1 MEQKQDFSL
10 DVSKYTV
17 VNLGRHSQCE
27 MVLEGSDISRNH
39 AILTNQKGNYLLK
52 DNGSLNGTF
61 VNGERITEEI
71 CLLNGDVITI
81 GKHTIYFMNGVLSF
95 TKADKQTGTMAGSH
109 ADASNETKL
118 PVVKKEGYPHYFK
131 RAPRLKKDLPTDK
144 IVIDNP
150 PAKVAKPETDKF
162 SMFASPVVSIVTIII
177 SAVISVAAPFM
188 LIITLPM
195 SILSLVLTV
204 RNHKNQV
211 GKAESSE
218 QMRLQKYGEYLDG
231 IENKIKQ
238 LKEKQLLAM
247 QQDSPALRSCVD
259 IVKEKDTRLWSKRPQ
274 DQDFLCLRLGF
285 GECPPSFEVKGGKDG
300 FVMEEDVLLDRVKG
314 IVEKGQK
321 VEGAPI
327 LCDIFRNHLI
337 GVIGER
343 KSAVNLVKNMVVQT
357 TALHSYEEVKLVTL
371 YAQRENEDWEWVKWL
386 PHSFDDERKR
396 RFVASSGR
404 NADFLLK
411 ELEEVLKQRSMAEK
425 EETSF
430 WPYYLF
436 VVADEDM
443 MEEQPILKYLLQNE
457 RNLGVGVMFLYD
469 EMHHLP
475 KECNL
480 IIEASRNK
488 GLLFHKEN
496 TNIKQYF
503 QMDELAA
510 TEFDKFARSMA
521 PIRIAGAA
529 LENALPSSITF
540 LEGYGVKTPQEL
552 DLDSSWNS
560 GYTYQSMAV
569 PIGVRTNGEPFY
581 FDIHEKKYGPHGL
594 VAGMTG
600 SGKSEMVQSWIL
612 SMALKFSPQDVSF
625 VLIDFKGTGLIL
637 PFMNLP
643 HLAGTISDL
652 DTKISRNLIAL
663 ENELSRRKELLD
675 RHGVNNINSYLKL
688 YKAGK
693 AEEPLSFLF
702 IIIDEFAEFKVQFP
716 DFMTVID
723 RIFAIGRTL
732 GVFAILLTQKP
743 AGVVDD
749 KMNANTRFRWCLKVA
764 SSADSRDM
772 LHHADAAKITNP
784 GRAYVQVGEDEVYEL
799 IQSYYSGAAYR
810 PEGRNS
816 ENEKFKIAVVAENGN
831 RTYFDT
837 EEENFGF
844 QEETSEI
851 SEIVSYINSY
861 VKENQMEA
869 AKKIW
874 MPKMAN
880 RIYLEDLQKTKDEH
894 SMELCPVIGLVDD
907 PAAQRQYPLTLD
919 FTKDGHIAVYGAPGT
934 GKTTLLQTAIMSMVT
949 NYTPEDVNI
958 YIMDFGGWS
967 LNMFRSFPHVG
978 GIANDNDEV
987 RVEKL
992 AQLLE
997 RILSERK
1004 MKFAEEGVS
1013 SVEGYYQA
1021 TGEKLPYIVL
1031 VLDNFAPVLQLYPQM
1046 DTFFIRMAQSGG
1058 SYGIY
1063 FLVSAGNEMAISYKI
1078 NQNIKMALAL
1088 QMTDKADYSGIV
1100 GKTNG
1105 LEPENNEGRGLVKGV
1120 PPLEFQTA
1128 LPVYGETEG
1137 ERVKEIRR
1145 QAEEQK
1151 ENWHGVLAAPIP
1163 IMPERIGFGSVAG
1176 NGMTV
1181 GLSTKDIVPVAWN
1194 NTKIHYLPIVGQYGC
1209 GKSNMLK
1216 LLTKYKMQEEDIQI
1230 AYVDLKGKQTA
1241 WQKDDRIT
1249 FMSDAEALD
1258 DYMEALI
1265 PTLRERKEAHDAD
1278 DEAVFSPIAIF
1289 IDDYKKVFEEI
1300 TDTTAKRLGSIIRLG
1315 DGLNVFLC
1323 IAAEQADF
1331 DRFCVQGETVCMLM
1345 AEENSAILLG
1355 GRMSD
1360 YTSFKSDL
1368 PFQDRSQSVG
1378 EWEGYLLQN
1387 GKAVRMKAMACE
1399 E

>member
-1 MEQKQDFSL
+1 MEQTKNFSL
-10 DVSKYTV
+10 DVSKSSV

-27 MVLEGSDISRNH
+27 MVLEGGDISRNH
-39 AILTNQKGNYLLK
+39 AILTNQRGNYLLK

-81 GKHTIYFMNGVLSF
+81 GNYTIYFMNGVLSF
-95 TKADKQTGTMAGSH
+95 EKP
-109 ADASNETKL
+109 ETQNVFTDSFTPDIKKEEY
-118 PVVKKEGYPHYFK
+118 PIVKNEGYPHYFK

-150 PAKVAKPETDKF
+150 PAKVSKPETDKF
-162 SMFASPVVSIVTIII
+162 GMFASPVVSIVTVVI
-177 SAVISVAAPFM
+177 SALISVAAPFM

-195 SILSLVLTV
+195 SILSLFMTY
-204 RNHKNQV
+204 RSHKMQT

-218 QMRLQKYGEYLDG
+218 HMRLKKYGEYLDD
-231 IENKIKQ
+231 IEKQIKQ

-259 IVKEKDTRLWSKRPQ
+259 IVKQKDTRLWSKRPQ

-285 GECPPSFEVKGGKDG
+285 GDCAPSFEVKGGKEG
-300 FVMEEDVLLDRVKG
+300 FVMEEDELLDRVKG

-327 LCDIFRNHLI
+327 LCDVFHNHLI

-343 KSAVNLVKNMVVQT
+343 KSAVNLVKNMVIQAS
-357 TALHSYEEVKLVTL
+357 ALHSYEEVKLVTL
-371 YAQRENEDWEWVKWL
+371 YAQKEKEDWEWVKWL

-425 EETSF
+425 EEAAF

-436 VVADEDM
+436 IVSNEEM
-443 MEEQPILKYLLQNE
+443 MEEQPILKYLLQSG
-457 RNLGVGVMFLYD
+457 RNLGVGVIFLYD
-469 EMHHLP
+469 EMYNLP

-503 QMDELAA
+503 QMDELALQ
-510 TEFDKFARSMA
+510 EFDKFARTMA
-521 PIRIAGAA
+521 PIRIAGAGT
-529 LENALPSSITF
+529 ENALPSCITF

-552 DLDSSWNS
+552 DLTYNWNS
-560 GYTYQSMAV
+560 SCAYQSWAV
-569 PIGVRTNGEPFY
+569 PIGVKTNGEPFY
-581 FDIHEKKYGPHGL
+581 FDIHEKKHGPHGL

-612 SMALKFSPQDVSF
+612 SIALKFSPQDASF

-663 ENELSRRKELLD
+663 ENELTRRKALLD
-675 RHGVNNINSYLKL
+675 RYGVDHVNKYLKL

-693 AEEPLSFLF
+693 AEEPLPFLF
-702 IIIDEFAEFKVQFP
+702 VIIDEFAEFKVQFP
-716 DFMTVID
+716 DFMTVVD
-723 RIFAIGRTL
+723 RIFAIGRSL

-743 AGVVDD
+743 SGVVDD
-749 KMNANTRFRWCLKVA
+749 KMNANTNFRWCLRVA

-784 GRAYVQVGEDEVYEL
+784 GRAYVQVGEDQVYEL
-799 IQSYYSGAAYR
+799 IQSYYSGAIYH
-810 PEGRNS
+810 PEGRN
-816 ENEKFKIAVVAENGN
+816 NESDKYKIAVVAENGN

-837 EEENFGF
+837 EEEQTGF
-844 QEETSEI
+844 VEETTEI
-851 SEIVSYINSY
+851 SEIVSYISSY
-861 VKENQMEA
+861 VKENQMAEA
-869 AKKIW
+869 NQVW
-874 MPKMAN
+874 MPKMPY
-880 RIYLEDLQKTKDEH
+880 RMYLNEVQKNQTLRP
-894 SMELCPVIGLVDD
+894 MELTPVIGLVDD
-907 PAAQRQYPLTLD
+907 PAAQKQYPLTLD
-919 FTKDGHIAVYGAPGT
+919 FTKDGHIAVYGAPST
-934 GKTTLLQTAIMSMVT
+934 GKTTFLQTAIMSMVT
-949 NYTPEDVNI
+949 SYTPEDVNI

-992 AQLLE
+992 AQLIE
-997 RILSERK
+997 RMLNERK

-1013 SVEGYYQA
+1013 SVESYFEA
-1021 TGEKLPYIVL
+1021 TGEKMPYVVL
-1031 VLDNFAPVLQLYPQM
+1031 VLDNFAPVLQLYPNL
-1046 DTFFIRMAQSGG
+1046 DSFFIRLASQGG
-1058 SYGIY
+1058 NYGIY
-1063 FLVSAGNEMAISYKI
+1063 LLVSAGNEMAINYKI
-1078 NQNIKMALAL
+1078 GQNIKMALAL

-1105 LEPENNEGRGLVKGV
+1105 LEPENHEGRGLVKGV

-1145 QAEEQK
+1145 QADEQSEK
-1151 ENWHGVLAAPIP
+1151 WKGALAAPIP
-1163 IMPERIGFGSVAG
+1163 IMPDRIGFGSVAG
-1176 NGMTV
+1176 AGMTI
-1181 GLSTKDIVPVAWN
+1181 GLSTKDIAPVTWKD
-1194 NTKIHYLPIVGQYGC
+1194 TRTHYLPIVGQYAA

-1216 LLTKYKMQEEDIQI
+1216 LITKYKLQERDIQI
-1230 AYVDLKGKQTA
+1230 AYVDFKSKQTV

-1249 FMSDAEALD
+1249 YMKDAEALD

-1265 PTLRERKEAHDAD
+1265 PTLQERKQAHDED
-1278 DEAVFSPIAIF
+1278 NEARFSPIAIF
-1289 IDDYKKVFEEI
+1289 IDDYKSVFEEI
-1300 TDTTAKRLGSIIRLG
+1300 TDVTAKRLGSIIRLG

-1323 IAAEQADF
+1323 IAAEQSDF
-1331 DRFCVQGETVCMLM
+1331 DKFCVQGETVCMLM
-1345 AEENSAILLG
+1345 AEANSAILLG
-1355 GRMSD
+1355 GKMSD

-1368 PFQDRSQSVG
+1368 SFQDRSQSVG
-1378 EWEGYLLQN
+1378 EWEGYLLEK
-1387 GKAVRMKAMACE
+1387 GKAVRMKAMDCE